1 MFGFFRDVKKEY
13 FYAKV
18 NYFPT
23 TQIPHNISEVKILI
37 NLNYSVNSIASIKQ
51 KYKFYLLIT
60 IIKRKMKNL
69 IHLSPNFEKRKIDD
83 NLISA

>member
-1 MFGFFRDVKKEY
+1 MFEFFRDVKKEY

-51 KYKFYLLIT
+51 KYKILFIDYNHKKKDEKSDT
-60 IIKRKMKNL
+60 
-69 IHLSPNFEKRKIDD
+69 FESKF
-83 NLISA
+83 